1 MVKIFAFFFYDKNH
15 VRKNQYAN
23 ICISLCILLVFR
35 FKKIEKNQ
43 LDVQKNICSVFFIFI
58 IISLLEQ
65 IEISFMQKPLFL

>member
-1 MVKIFAFFFYDKNH
+1 MIFIIYNIDH